1 MIVIVTT
8 VVVLVIGIL
17 SLGIAMYG
25 GFIST
30 AIVEGIKGDQEAKHL
45 AEQKYYL
52 LGMIGVIV
60 LTARLL
66 NVPIFFWMIQ
76 SLVPYLPGAMCGYG
90 VVNAGMPFSIIALI
104 LKIFIPFAYGMW
116 LVFEFANRREP
127 MLPFMRKL
135 ARSFLLI
142 LLPLVLIDSAV
153 DVLLVVSLQPVYAPC
168 CSSAYD
174 VDPPFSPSA
183 LFGPELGLLIIAIT
197 IILSFSLI
205 AFQWFESKSPHFPF
219 FNLIMCGLVAL
230 LYVITIHDTY
240 APLVLGLATH
250 HCPYCLFQEF
260 PDAAIFSGLFWIG
273 IASAGW
279 RIILESVWKR
289 NGLPSE
295 NISTLVTILLKL
307 SSLAI
312 LFSMVSMMSHL
323 SLVL

>member
-1 MIVIVTT
+1 MIVTT
-8 VVVLVIGIL
+8 IVVLVIGIL
-17 SLGIAMYG
+17 SLGLAMYG
-25 GFIST
+25 GLVST
-30 AIVEGIKGDQEAKHL
+30 SIVEALKGDQEAKHL

-90 VVNAGMPFSIIALI
+90 VVNAGMPYSIIALI
-104 LKIFIPFAYGMW
+104 LKIFIPFAYGLW
-116 LVFEFANRREP
+116 LVFELANRREP
-127 MLPFMRKL
+127 LLPFMNRL
-135 ARSFLLI
+135 ARTFLLI
-142 LLPLVLIDSAV
+142 LLPMVLIDSAV
-153 DVLLVVSLQPVYAPC
+153 DILFVTSLQPIYAPC

-183 LFGPELGLLIIAIT
+183 LFGQELGLLIVTVT
-197 IILSFSLI
+197 IFLSFILI
-205 AFQWFESKSPHFPF
+205 AFQWFESKSRHVQI
-219 FNLIMCGLVAL
+219 FNLALCGLVAF

-240 APLVLGLATH
+240 APLVLGLETH

-260 PDAAIFSGLFWIG
+260 PDTAVFTGLFWIG

-279 RIILESVWKR
+279 RIFLEFTWRKKD
-289 NGLPSE
+289 LPPE
-295 NISTLVTILLKL
+295 NIETMTSVLRKISSVT
-307 SSLAI
+307 I
-312 LFSMVSMMSHL
+312 LFSMVSMLSHL

>member
-8 VVVLVIGIL
+8 IVVLVIGIL

-25 GFIST
+25 GFVST
-30 AIVEGIKGDQEAKHL
+30 SIIEGLRGNQEDKHL

-52 LGMIGVIV
+52 LGMIGIIV

-90 VVNAGMPFSIIALI
+90 VVNAGMPYSIIALTM
-104 LKIFIPFAYGMW
+104 KIFIPFAYGLW
-116 LVFEFANRREP
+116 LIFELANRREP
-127 MLPFMRKL
+127 MLPFMQKL

-142 LLPLVLIDSAV
+142 LLPMVLIDSAV
-153 DVLLVVSLQPVYAPC
+153 DILLVISLQPVYAPC

-183 LFGPELGLLIIAIT
+183 IFGPEFGLVIVALTIT
-197 IILSFSLI
+197 ISCALI
-205 AFQWFESKSPHFPF
+205 ALQWFEDRYSHISTI
-219 FNLIMCGLVAL
+219 NLILCVLVAF
-230 LYVITIHDTY
+230 LYVIMIHDTY
-240 APLVLGLATH
+240 APLILGLSSH

-260 PDAAIFSGLFWIG
+260 PDTAIFSGFFWVG
-273 IASAGW
+273 LASIGW
-279 RIILESVWKR
+279 RIILESVWRK
-289 NGLPSE
+289 NALSSE
-295 NISTLVTILLKL
+295 NIESFVSFLRKI
-307 SSLAI
+307 SSIAI
-312 LFSMVSMMSHL
+312 LFSMVSMLSHL

>member
-30 AIVEGIKGDQEAKHL
+30 QIVEGIKGDQEAKHL

-90 VVNAGMPFSIIALI
+90 VVNAGMPFSIIALL

-127 MLPFMRKL
+127 MLPLMHKL
-135 ARSFLLI
+135 ARSFLLV

-153 DVLLVVSLQPVYAPC
+153 DVLLVVSQQPVYAPC

-183 LFGPELGLLIIAIT
+183 LFGPELGFLIIAIT
-197 IILSFSLI
+197 VILSFSLI
-205 AFQWFESKSPHFPF
+205 ALQWFEQKSSHLPLI
-219 FNLIMCGLVAL
+219 NLVICGLVAL

-260 PDAAIFSGLFWIG
+260 PDTAVFSGLFWIG

-279 RIILESVWKR
+279 RIILESFWKR

-295 NISTLVTILLKL
+295 SISTLVAILLKL
-307 SSLAI
+307 SSLAL
-312 LFSMVSMMSHL
+312 LFSMVSMLSHL